1 MFVSYLLL
9 VRLAK
14 RTPFIAGPC
23 RAIPK
28 PLLPAHPTRLPT
40 APWAL
45 EDCRGSTQMR
55 CEWTGWGHFLRPL
68 GRALRLHS
76 DASAFLGFR
85 SELQIPPRW
94 QRARGCL
101 LIPATSCKAQPRFRV
116 RSGIAPVSILGPN
129 VTTVC
134 HTGGRAS
141 AHPYPRVCV
150 PALTCVRVRL
160 PSVRVSNEGMGEGD
174 NKSHEVPISLLGI
187 YTYRKAT

>member
-1 MFVSYLLL
+1 M
-9 VRLAK
+9 
-14 RTPFIAGPC
+14 
-23 RAIPK
+23 
-28 PLLPAHPTRLPT
+28 
-40 APWAL
+40 
-45 EDCRGSTQMR
+45 
-55 CEWTGWGHFLRPL
+55 
-68 GRALRLHS
+68 
-76 DASAFLGFR
+76 
-85 SELQIPPRW
+85 
-94 QRARGCL
+94 
-101 LIPATSCKAQPRFRV
+101 
-116 RSGIAPVSILGPN
+116 SILGPN